1 MTNIRFVENPNLKD
15 PKKLQKALKE
25 LIETLKKN
33 NKEFAE
39 VEAILLS

>member
-1 MTNIRFVENPNLKD
+1 MTIDYIQTDD

>member
-1 MTNIRFVENPNLKD
+1 MTNTDYDKINFKD